1 LIINY
6 AVYKVNKYTKQ
17 DNQKM
22 ASFLQTLN
30 TARNVVST
38 VSRTA
43 GQLRTGNLSGA
54 LDSVTGGLASS
65 ISRSL
70 NLPIGGE
77 TGTGA
82 AATAAQFK
90 GAEGDWRVRLS
101 IPPAYP
107 SSNLLAP
114 LRDTKGFMFPYTP
127 QIQISHSANYQ
138 NLAPV
143 HNNYPFLSY
152 ENSRVDAITIT
163 GDFYCETSVDANYW
177 VAAVHYLRSVTKM
190 SYGKTANEGSPP
202 PVVKLNGYGDFVF
215 KNVPVVVSKF
225 SVELPKDVDYISCG
239 IGGSSSALSTAGGL
253 TQRLGTGAAVSQ
265 VSNFLNN
272 AAGVGAAGVGWA
284 PVRSTITV
292 TVQPLYSR
300 EAVRKFSLDSFV
312 KGEYVSKGS
321 GYL

>member
-1 LIINY
+1 
-6 AVYKVNKYTKQ
+6 
-17 DNQKM
+17 M

-30 TARNVVST
+30 TARSIVST
-38 VSRTA
+38 VSNTA
-43 GQLRTGNLSGA
+43 GQIRSGNISGVIDA
-54 LDSVTGGLASS
+54 ATGGLASS
-65 ISRSL
+65 IARSL

-77 TGTGA
+77 TGNAA

-114 LRDTKGFMFPYTP
+114 LKDTKGFMFPYTP

-152 ENSRVDAITIT
+152 ENSRVEAITIT

-177 VAAVHYLRSVTKM
+177 VAAIHYLRSVTKM

-225 SVELPKDVDYISCG
+225 SVDLPKDVDYISCG
-239 IGGSSSALSTAGGL
+239 IGAGGASSALGAVGGL
-253 TQRLGTGAAVSQ
+253 AQKLGAGAAVSQ
-265 VSNFLNN
+265 VTNFLSG
-272 AAGVGAAGVGWA
+272 ATGAGSAGVGWA

-300 EAVRKFSLDSFV
+300 ESVRQFSLDSFV
-312 KGEYVSKGS
+312 KGDYVSKGS